1 MKSNA
6 DEMKESRLAWQ
17 LHVEATNEQFETD
30 EITLGPW
37 TSYSLRHDPKHMAF
51 VLSRYKFCA
60 KMLSGKGRVLEVGCG
75 DAFGAP
81 IVAQE
86 VDHLHCLDWE
96 ERNISGNRRRL
107 SCIKNITFETADVS
121 SSSVKGK
128 YDAIF
133 NIDVIEHL
141 EPDFEKSFMNNMVGC
156 LSENGVMI
164 VGTPNES
171 ASQYAT
177 HRSDH
182 QHINLKNEKTLR
194 QLFSNYFHN
203 TFMFSM
209 NDEVVHT
216 GYSPMAHYLF
226 AIGVV
231 RK

>member
-1 MKSNA
+1 ME
-6 DEMKESRLAWQ
+6 DTRLAWQ
-17 LHVEATNEQFETD
+17 LHIEATVDQFET
-30 EITLGPW
+30 EEVHLGPW

-60 KMLSGKGRVLEVGCG
+60 KMLSGKERVLEVGCG
-75 DAFGAP
+75 DAFGSP

-86 VDHLHCLDWE
+86 VKYLHCVDWE
-96 ERNISGNRRRL
+96 ERNVVGNRRRL
-107 SCIKNITFETADVS
+107 SCLKNVTFEVADVS
-121 SSSVKGK
+121 TSKPQGE

-141 EPDFEKSFMNNMVGC
+141 EPDFEKSFMENMVGS
-156 LSENGVMI
+156 LSSNGVMI

-171 ASQYAT
+171 ASEHAT

-182 QHINLKNEKTLR
+182 QHINLKNAKTLKELSER
-194 QLFSNYFHN
+194 YFHN
-203 TFMFSM
+203 TFIFSM

-216 GYSPMAHYLF
+216 GYYPMAHYLF
-226 AIGVV
+226 SVGVG